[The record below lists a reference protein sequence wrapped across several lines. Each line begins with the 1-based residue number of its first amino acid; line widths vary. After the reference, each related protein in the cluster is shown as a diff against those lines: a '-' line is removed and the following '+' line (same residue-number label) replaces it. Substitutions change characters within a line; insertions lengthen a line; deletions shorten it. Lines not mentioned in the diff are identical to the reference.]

1 MTSRRRW
8 LGALAAL
15 GLVVGL
21 GGCGRNDGASAP
33 SGPAGAVTILA
44 GSELRDVEPQLLKA
58 AADAGVPVKLSYA
71 GTLDI
76 VERVNAGEHVD
87 MILPPSGAYP
97 SLALTTPPRA
107 REKLFYSRVVL
118 GVRADKLRALG
129 WDRHAPTWAG
139 IARAAGDGRL
149 SFAMTNP
156 TTSNTGMSAL
166 FAVASAVAGKT
177 EDLSENEVNGTVLKG
192 FLAGQKLTAG
202 SSGWLAEAYARD
214 PSALDAM
221 INYEAVILRT
231 NAGLADKDRL
241 TIIHPRDGVITADYP
256 LMLLDEARRDA
267 YTRLVAAFKS
277 VAVQRSLA
285 EQAYLRPALPEV
297 PLAAGLSPEP
307 VVELAFPNR
316 LEVIDAVLQA
326 AQAQWRRPATSI
338 FVLDISDSMAGARLD
353 AMRQAL
359 LALVDAKG
367 LAASQRYAGFQPR
380 ERVVMI
386 PFSDKVWPA
395 LQVDFGQES
404 LESGRRRLRDFV
416 NGLHIA
422 GGTAIY
428 AALIRA
434 DELADAELKQ
444 FPDRAVSIVLLT
456 DGISNSGPGYYEFLR
471 HRGESAV
478 RVFPILFGEASV
490 DQMGAMAAATRGRT
504 FEGRTTPLTA
514 IFKDIRGYQ

>member
-1 MTSRRRW
+1 MRDRRRGW
-8 LGALAAL
+8 AAVGAVLLAL
-15 GLVVGL
+15 GLTA
-21 GGCGRNDGASAP
+21 CGRESGGGAAGTAQ
-33 SGPAGAVTILA
+33 GPVTVLA

-76 VERVNAGEHVD
+76 VERVNAGEAVD

-97 SLALTTPPRA
+97 SLALATPPRA

-118 GVRADKLRALG
+118 GVRSDKARALG
-129 WDRHAPTWAG
+129 WDRRAPAWTD
-139 IARAAGDGRL
+139 IARAAGAGQL
-149 SFAMTNP
+149 HFAMTNP
-156 TTSNTGMSAL
+156 TSSNTGMSAL

-177 EDLSENEVNGTVLKG
+177 EDLSEKEVNGTVLKA
-192 FLAGQKLTAG
+192 FLAGQTLTAG

-231 NAGLADKDRL
+231 NASLADKDRL
-241 TIIHPRDGVITADYP
+241 VIIHPRDGVITADYP
-256 LMLLDEARRDA
+256 LMLLNERRRDA

-277 VAVQRSLA
+277 VAVQQNLA
-285 EQAYLRPALPEV
+285 ASAFLRPALPDV
-297 PLAAGLSPEP
+297 PLAAGVSPEP
-307 VVELAFPNR
+307 VVELTFPNR

-338 FVLDISDSMAGARLD
+338 FVLDVSDSMAGARLD

-359 LALVDAKG
+359 LTLVEAKG

-380 ERVVMI
+380 ERVIMI
-386 PFSDKVWPA
+386 PFSDKVFPPT
-395 LQVDFGQES
+395 QVDFGQET
-404 LESGRRRLRDFV
+404 LDDGRRQLRTFV
-416 NGLHIA
+416 NALHIA

-434 DELADAELKQ
+434 DELADAELRQ
-444 FPDRAVSIVLLT
+444 SPDRTVSIVLLT
-456 DGISNSGPGYYEFLR
+456 DGINNSGPGYYEFMR
-471 HRGESAV
+471 HRGADAV

-490 DQMGAMAAATRGRT
+490 DQMESLASATRGRT
-504 FEGRTTPLTA
+504 FDGRHTA
-514 IFKDIRGYQ
+514 LASIFKDIRAYQ